1 MSTGNPK
8 CLSINPEDIIDFTL
22 FKDTVRGKKIQQ
34 GSTWKN
40 TAELWSLKCMKK
52 GPSHENTCPQTVY
65 SRIQKKVQD
74 AFSFQYSTRRQ
85 GFGDRRE
92 LSEVKLHENEL
103 DREMPEMRKEEKKT
117 KKHNRRNKKKKNQQR
132 QREAKRTLGKLASL
146 MWRASLATSNAK
158 GKDKGRKHIRARGG
172 LRTDS

>member
-40 TAELWSLKCMKK
+40 TAELWSLKGMKK

-117 KKHNRRNKKKKNQQR
+117 KKHNRRNKKKKKTSRGSKEQN
-132 QREAKRTLGKLASL
+132 EHLGSL
-146 MWRASLATSNAK
+146 
-158 GKDKGRKHIRARGG
+158 HH
-172 LRTDS
+172 